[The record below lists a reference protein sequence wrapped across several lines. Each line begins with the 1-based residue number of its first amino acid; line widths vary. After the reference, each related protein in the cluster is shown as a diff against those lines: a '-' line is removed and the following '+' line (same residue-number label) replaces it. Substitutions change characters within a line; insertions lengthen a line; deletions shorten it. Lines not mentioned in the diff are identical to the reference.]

1 MWLVWVDPEA
11 ACRGDAVTPAEAFDA
26 TQDALLDV
34 IEKIRA
40 CGDEPRRRDV
50 SPDAWRFAYR
60 TRDEEREAAGDAQYL
75 AELEGDA

>member
-1 MWLVWVDPEA
+1 M
-11 ACRGDAVTPAEAFDA
+11 TPGEAFDA

-60 TRDEEREAAGDAQYL
+60 TRADQDEARGDMQAL
-75 AELEGDA
+75 AEEEGL